1 MKHRMLPL
9 VIVGLFILQSVPA
22 YGGVEVTLDT
32 LDPAIEDANPWFTL
46 RIGYTR
52 HGIHQN
58 HGHSVEMRVIEA
70 GVTTKLPVNLFNP
83 FFFYKTNVQLYH
95 PAYLS
100 VGDRAEKMP
109 TIFRTVSFGPFALRS
124 WRSVIDSERP
134 IVKSGPEIHVQTV
147 VDHIFI
153 FVETYIYEMDRAG
166 KRVDLSVYLPFL
178 KELIAYTKE
187 TSPSQ
192 SYSSKSIEDLRQ
204 KDPAYAARLKAN
216 MEGKFKLADS
226 YIAQAEAL
234 LKLTPEE
241 RLELRYRQEHIFKTK
256 VIYYDTMS
264 DSDRVILHDFVEGQ
278 FAARSPRKRSNK
290 VIEKKRPWTNPE
302 TGISYSVSYSQ
313 TFRMRVG
320 KTDEYVPCMRF
331 GLSVDLSTSIPV
343 EIPTIWG
350 KKSKMGNGAIAK
362 FCDYDGVKKLQLT
375 GAEAW

>member
-9 VIVGLFILQSVPA
+9 VIVGLFLLQSVSA
-22 YGGVEVTLDT
+22 YGGVEVTLDS
-32 LDPAIEDANPWFTL
+32 LDPAIEDANPWFTV
-46 RIGYTR
+46 RTSYTR
-52 HGIHQN
+52 HGIHQD
-58 HGHSVEMRVIEA
+58 HGHTIEIRVIEA
-70 GVTTKLPVNLFNP
+70 GVTTKIPVNFFNP

-109 TIFRTVSFGPFALRS
+109 TIFRTVSFGPFELKS
-124 WRSVIDSERP
+124 WRSVIDSESP
-134 IVKSGPEIHVQTV
+134 IVKSGPKIHVQTV

-166 KRVDLSVYLPFL
+166 KGVDLSVYLPFL

-192 SYSSKSIEDLRQ
+192 SYSSKSIEDLRK
-204 KDPAYAARLKAN
+204 KDPAYAARLKAI

-234 LKLTPEE
+234 LQLTPEE
-241 RLELRYRQEHIFKTK
+241 RLKLRYRQEHIFKTK
-256 VIYYDTMS
+256 VIYYDTMD
-264 DSDRVILHDFVEGQ
+264 DSDREILLDFVEGQ
-278 FAARSPRKRSNK
+278 FAVRSLRKRSNK
-290 VIEKKRPWTNPE
+290 VIEGSRPWKNPE

-313 TFRMRVG
+313 TYRMRVG
-320 KTDEYVPCMRF
+320 KTDEYVPCIRF

-350 KKSKMGNGAIAK
+350 KKSKMGNGAIAN